1 MRYSHYNTAAV
12 KDWRAYLLF
21 TRWYFFS
28 SSSPHFPLGILEAVC
43 DIVDGLILGDGVCL
57 FTGDRRLELSNLRLA
72 RQAIFQLSKR
82 GEKSGTVGL
91 DITVLAAQTKL
102 DGEPVALKTTTQY
115 NTM

>member
-1 MRYSHYNTAAV
+1 MVRYSHYNTAV

-28 SSSPHFPLGILEAVC
+28 SSPHFPLGILETIC

-72 RQAIFQLSKR
+72 GQAVFQLSKR
-82 GEKSGTVGL
+82 GEKPGTVGL
-91 DITVLAAQTKL
+91 DITILAAQTKL
-102 DGEPVALKTTTQY
+102 DGEPVAL
-115 NTM
+115 